1 MNGSVFRSRRSSR
14 NELEGGPEYAIISQS
29 DQQTNHDRCLYTW
42 AIITKLRFFFIM
54 ISCECIFFF
63 VDDVM
68 TNLSGLVAAVE
79 DTFSSNKKWNIL
91 PAIQQPRPPTSRP
104 LPPVIQQPRPPPS
117 RPLPPVITT
126 KILPLSSNTLPIPT
140 QITHPIISGP
150 LPNCLSRDWHVK
162 QIGPRRRRRRP
173 FRRLHRNVR

>member
-42 AIITKLRFFFIM
+42 AIITKLRKFFIM
-54 ISCECIFFF
+54 ISYECIFFF

-91 PAIQQPRPPTSRP
+91 PA
-104 LPPVIQQPRPPPS
+104 IQQPRPPPS

-150 LPNCLSRDWHVK
+150 LPNCLSR
-162 QIGPRRRRRRP
+162 
-173 FRRLHRNVR
+173 N

>member
-91 PAIQQPRPPTSRP
+91 PAIQQPRPP
-104 LPPVIQQPRPPPS
+104 PS

-150 LPNCLSRDWHVK
+150 LPNCLSR
-162 QIGPRRRRRRP
+162 
-173 FRRLHRNVR
+173 N